1 MNRII
6 SCAFALA
13 VAAIGAAACGD
24 DYIAYPEE
32 VAPLTPAPDA
42 GTSAP
47 DAGTSGGAGGSGAG
61 GSSAGRAGAGGS
73 AGRAGAGGSAGR
85 AGAGGSAGRAGAAG
99 TGGSAGAAGASS
111 VDAPDAGASDA
122 SVGEPEPV
130 DPGGVDEPAPV
141 DPGGVDEPPPA
152 DPDDAE
158 PVCEVAVDA
167 VTSLP
172 YEEVWQTT
180 DDSEDVVNIAG
191 CQVCDNTG
199 DHILTFT
206 APQTATYRFS
216 ATSSGD
222 VELAVYSGDCDAE
235 PDDAACGEDGEAD
248 NDGDDLVQVDVEV
261 AQGDSVTVVVSES
274 CEENGGQ
281 GTLTIEIAD

>member
-6 SCAFALA
+6 SCVGALTL
-13 VAAIGAAACGD
+13 AALGAAACGD
-24 DYIAYPEE
+24 DGDLIVISEP
-32 VAPLTPAPDA
+32 APLTPDA
-42 GTSAP
+42 GTSA
-47 DAGTSGGAGGSGAG
+47 DAGSNGGAG
-61 GSSAGRAGAGGS
+61 GSSAGS
-73 AGRAGAGGSAGR
+73 AGRAGAGGSAAGSAG
-85 AGAGGSAGRAGAAG
+85 AGAGGGAGAGDADAGAAD
-99 TGGSAGAAGASS
+99 AGSS
-111 VDAPDAGASDA
+111 VDAPDAGGSDA

-130 DPGGVDEPAPV
+130 DPGGVEPPEPV
-141 DPGGVDEPPPA
+141 DPDPA
-152 DPDDAE
+152 GL
-158 PVCEVAVDA
+158 VCEVAVDA

-180 DDSEDVVNIAG
+180 DDSDDVVNIAG

-199 DHILTFT
+199 DHIVTFT
-206 APQTATYRFS
+206 APQTATYRFT

-281 GTLTIEIAD
+281 GTLTVEVAD